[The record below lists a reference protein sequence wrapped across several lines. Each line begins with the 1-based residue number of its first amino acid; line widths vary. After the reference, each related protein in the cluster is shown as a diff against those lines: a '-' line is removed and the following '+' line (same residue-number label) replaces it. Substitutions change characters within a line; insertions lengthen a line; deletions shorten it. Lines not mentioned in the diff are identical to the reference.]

1 LTVILDTGAV
11 IALMREADD
20 HHAAARAWLEVN
32 DEDLI
37 TTPLALA
44 EMDHFAHKTGGHDAA
59 SMLWRD
65 FESGAYA
72 VRWWADALRETLA
85 IARRQPWIGLTDAS
99 LVALA
104 GLLRT
109 NRIVTFDEHFRSL
122 TTPGG
127 EPFVM
132 LPADA

>member
-1 LTVILDTGAV
+1 LTVILDTALVLALYDASDRRHRQAV
-11 IALMREADD
+11 
-20 HHAAARAWLEVN
+20 AWSSVL
-32 DEDLI
+32 DEDLV

-44 EMDHFAHKTGGHDAA
+44 EMDHLAGQRGGEVACRA
-59 SMLWRD
+59 LWDD
-65 FESGAYA
+65 FDIGAYA
-72 VRWWADALRETLA
+72 VRWWADALTQTIT
-85 IARRQPWIGLTDAS
+85 IARRHPWIGLTDAS

-109 NRIVTFDEHFRSL
+109 NRIATFDQHFRSL
-122 TTPGG
+122 TTPDG